1 MNTILILVAA
11 TLAIIA
17 VACLSGKGKSQ
28 VEKSSTEKIASTIK
42 NKVDRKLKEVAEGVR
57 DLETVKEEILDE
69 LDEAKKAL
77 RNDYKTYLTGMI
89 TARETYEGAI
99 RMTDQNIPTLKSKAK
114 TYKSK
119 FEQDGDV
126 KDREF
131 SYKYI
136 SQLLSMEKIRDD
148 AKEKLEKINEDIED
162 AKAIYDLESMKLEDK
177 KLEILT
183 TTCAPNISVTLS
195 TLNLNDLTQEFKEKL
210 NKKNIETEVQTRMSE
225 ADNAQTIIT
234 TAEMDEAFNGL

>member
-1 MNTILILVAA
+1 MVITVVAY
-11 TLAIIA
+11 
-17 VACLSGKGKSQ
+17 LSGKGKSRTEQ
-28 VEKSSTEKIASTIK
+28 SSTEKIATTIK
-42 NKVDRKLKEVAEGVR
+42 NKIDRKLNEVAEGVR
-57 DLETVKEEILDE
+57 DLETVKDEILAE
-69 LDEAKKAL
+69 LDEAKNAL

-99 RMTDQNIPTLKSKAK
+99 RMTDQNIPTLKAKAK

-136 SQLLSMEKIRDD
+136 SQLLSMEKIRDN
-148 AKEKLEKINEDIED
+148 ANEQLVKINEDIED

-210 NKKNIETEVQTRMSE
+210 NKKNIETEVQSRMSE